1 MSETTPNSS
10 FRVVLGIGLVA
21 AGALFTLSNLGYMDA
36 DRVIPWWPSLLI
48 VYGVL
53 RMLGIWCRPR
63 LVIGLLYLLVGA
75 GWLLHNLGLL
85 AFEVWQLWPLIFIFM
100 GIGVMRRGSWS
111 RTIGGIGVIGISRL
125 RRSGRPGSAFS
136 LGREVPDAAGTSSE
150 GAASAGNPSGGAASA
165 GDTGSTGNA
174 GSTGDAGSAAD
185 VGGAGSHFRWRGT
198 GAHAHDQDGV
208 LRVDVFL
215 STVSRRVTSQQF
227 KGGEVVAVMG
237 GGELDLREAKLAD
250 GRARLEMNLFMGGI
264 TLRVP
269 EDWAVEFQGT
279 PIMGG
284 VEDQTRRIGGEPK
297 GRLLVT
303 GVLLLSGIVLK
314 N

>member
-10 FRVVLGIGLVA
+10 FRVVLGVGLVA

-53 RMLGIWCRPR
+53 RMFGVWCRPR

-75 GWLLHNLGLL
+75 GWLLHNLGLF

-100 GIGVMRRGSWS
+100 GLGIMRRGSWS
-111 RTIGGIGVIGISRL
+111 RSIGGIGVIGISRL
-125 RRSGRPGSAFS
+125 RRSGRLGSAFFV
-136 LGREVPDAAGTSSE
+136 GREEQDPLSAATG
-150 GAASAGNPSGGAASA
+150 GVASGGSPSGGAAPGGTAAGDTGSA
-165 GDTGSTGNA
+165 GDTGA
-174 GSTGDAGSAAD
+174 GSGTGSGS
-185 VGGAGSHFRWRGT
+185 SHFRWRGSGT
-198 GAHAHDQDGV
+198 HAHDQDGV

-215 STVSRRVTSQQF
+215 STVSRRVTSQEF

-237 GGELDLREAKLAD
+237 GGELDLREAKLAN

-284 VEDQTRRIGGEPK
+284 VEDQTRRFAGEPK
-297 GRLLVT
+297 GRLVVT
-303 GVLLLSGIVLK
+303 GVLLLSGIVIK

>member
-10 FRVVLGIGLVA
+10 FRVVLGVGLVA

-36 DRVIPWWPSLLI
+36 DRVLPWWPSLLI

-53 RMLGIWCRPR
+53 RMLGVWCRPR
-63 LVIGLLYLLVGA
+63 LVTGLLYLLVGA

-100 GIGVMRRGSWS
+100 GIGIMRRGTWGRYIS
-111 RTIGGIGVIGISRL
+111 GIGYVGVSRL
-125 RRSGRPGSAFS
+125 RRSGRFGSAIFP
-136 LGREVPDAAGTSSE
+136 GREANDPGAESARDAAFGGSASSGSE
-150 GAASAGNPSGGAASA
+150 SAGASA
-165 GDTGSTGNA
+165 GDTGA
-174 GSTGDAGSAAD
+174 GP
-185 VGGAGSHFRWRGT
+185 GAGPGTSAFNWRGS
-198 GAHAHDQDGV
+198 GARASDQDGV

-250 GRARLEMNLFMGGI
+250 DRARLEINLIMGGI

-284 VEDQTRRIGGEPK
+284 VEDQTRRQAGEPK
-297 GRLLVT
+297 GRLIVT